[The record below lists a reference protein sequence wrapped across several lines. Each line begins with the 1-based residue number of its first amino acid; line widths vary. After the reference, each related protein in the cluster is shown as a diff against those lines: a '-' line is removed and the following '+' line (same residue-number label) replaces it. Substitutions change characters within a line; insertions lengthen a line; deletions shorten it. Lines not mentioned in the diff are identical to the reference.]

1 MLGSV
6 KSWLRKW
13 VEEPPA
19 APLPPAK
26 PMFHSRSPAL
36 LAPAQSAGSAV
47 APPAPANGSPGS
59 HGAKADVLELP
70 LAAVFSVLPMD
81 LQARARL
88 PLDGQATVAVPCGVV
103 FPQLGRGAVKITFG
117 DLRQMAPAE
126 TFYSQSDRDQAVV
139 ELPLGEILARLQ
151 PAMLPRRAQK
161 SVEVPAEITSPFA
174 DKGEGLQ
181 IYKPAVAPVKS
192 FSRPQA
198 EPEFDPFSAA
208 PEFPARGQIKSVPPS
223 PQPYSPPLPPT
234 APIAMPGA
242 SRLHPAPPPSTSSLV
257 QAAAYPEKGDGAVL
271 LVALVELAETWSP
284 AVRSEVTMMKLSSA
298 IVALPLTLVEDA
310 LKKGRAT
317 FTWKQ
322 IRSWTNSTA
331 ATATSQHND
340 EMVELPLKV
349 IAPLFLAQQ
358 RTAKSAP
365 KIAVDKSIPDLFAR
379 AAGAGPAAPASNG
392 SSDTAQFRAPKP
404 APISHDTQFASKPP
418 VSDDIRSG
426 TEFLKRYATP
436 NDIVAKAAS
445 LDGVLGALITLPD
458 GLLVASHLPA
468 NMNGDALAAFT
479 PQIYVRVTQS
489 AREYRMGDL
498 KELSFTVGNTQWKI
512 YKVGSIFFAAFGKSD
527 EPLPVKE
534 LTTLAAELDRKPK
547 AQV

>member
-19 APLPPAK
+19 VPLPPAK

-36 LAPAQSAGSAV
+36 PVSAQPALPAAV
-47 APPAPANGSPGS
+47 EPAHTNGSYGT
-59 HGAKADVLELP
+59 KADVLELP
-70 LAAVFSVLPMD
+70 LATVFNVLPKD

-88 PLDGQATVAVPCGVV
+88 PLDGQAAVSVPFGVV

-117 DLRQMAPAE
+117 DLRQMSPAE
-126 TFYSQSDRDQAVV
+126 TFYSQTDRDQAVV

-161 SVEVPAEITSPFA
+161 SVDVPSEITSPFA

-181 IYKPAVAPVKS
+181 IYKPQTAPVKS
-192 FSRPQA
+192 FSRPQP

-208 PEFPARGQIKSVPPS
+208 PEFPVRGHIKSVPPS
-223 PQPYSPPLPPT
+223 PQPFSPPLPAT
-234 APIAMPGA
+234 APIAMPSA
-242 SRLHPAPPPSTSSLV
+242 SRNHPAPPPSTSSLV

-271 LVALVELAETWSP
+271 LVALAELAETWPP
-284 AVRSEVTMMKLSSA
+284 AVRSEVTMMKLTSA

-322 IRSWTNSTA
+322 IRSWTNSIA

-358 RTAKSAP
+358 RTAKSAQ
-365 KIAVDKSIPDLFAR
+365 KTAVDNSIPELFAR
-379 AAGAGPAAPASNG
+379 SSKPAPTVPATNGSG

-404 APISHDTQFASKPP
+404 APISIDTQFSAKAPAN
-418 VSDDIRSG
+418 DDVRSG

-498 KELSFTVGNTQWKI
+498 KDLTFTVGSTQWKI

-527 EPLPVKE
+527 EQLPVKE
-534 LTTLAAELDRKPK
+534 LITLAAELDRKPK
-547 AQV
+547 SQV

>member
-1 MLGSV
+1 
-6 KSWLRKW
+6 
-13 VEEPPA
+13 
-19 APLPPAK
+19 
-26 PMFHSRSPAL
+26 
-36 LAPAQSAGSAV
+36 
-47 APPAPANGSPGS
+47 
-59 HGAKADVLELP
+59 
-70 LAAVFSVLPMD
+70 
-81 LQARARL
+81 
-88 PLDGQATVAVPCGVV
+88 
-103 FPQLGRGAVKITFG
+103 
-117 DLRQMAPAE
+117 
-126 TFYSQSDRDQAVV
+126 
-139 ELPLGEILARLQ
+139 
-151 PAMLPRRAQK
+151 
-161 SVEVPAEITSPFA
+161 
-174 DKGEGLQ
+174 
-181 IYKPAVAPVKS
+181 
-192 FSRPQA
+192 
-198 EPEFDPFSAA
+198 
-208 PEFPARGQIKSVPPS
+208 
-223 PQPYSPPLPPT
+223 
-234 APIAMPGA
+234 
-242 SRLHPAPPPSTSSLV
+242 
-257 QAAAYPEKGDGAVL
+257 
-271 LVALVELAETWSP
+271 
-284 AVRSEVTMMKLSSA
+284 
-298 IVALPLTLVEDA
+298 LVEDA

-322 IRSWTNSTA
+322 VRSWTNSTA

-379 AAGAGPAAPASNG
+379 AAGTASVTPTAPATNG

-404 APISHDTQFASKPP
+404 SPISHDTKFVSKPP
-418 VSDDIRSG
+418 VSNSPATDDVRSG

-498 KELSFTVGNTQWKI
+498 KELTFTVGNTQWKI

-527 EPLPVKE
+527 EQLPVKE
-534 LTTLAAELDRKPK
+534 LTSLAAELDRKPK
-547 AQV
+547 SQV